1 MQKYKSISTY
11 KQVTDIQS
19 AMTIR
24 SLIKWSLNTSQIH
37 LKLKNDIFVFI
48 FFAHTDSFTIYSFP
62 FARVVKKKSRA
73 AHIYIVEKTK
83 RLRDSQCSKYYK
95 TPPPLKLQHISYAH
109 RLLDKEEK
117 KLYCDNIPLK
127 LDMSSHWK
135 EQTQKIETTMALPLN
150 H

>member
-95 TPPPLKLQHISYAH
+95 TPPPSSCSIYLMLTGCQTKRKKNSTVITSPSSQTCPVIGKSKHKKQKLPWHS
-109 RLLDKEEK
+109 L
-117 KLYCDNIPLK
+117 
-127 LDMSSHWK
+127 
-135 EQTQKIETTMALPLN
+135 
-150 H
+150 